1 MSGFSAGDSS
11 AVPFSAVFRLARG
24 FLPDFPP
31 SSKRSS
37 AASTVEGSSSTPS
50 VRPLFPGF
58 CFLPEA
64 GVLPLALT
72 GDSEVDGVA
81 GVDGGVLDN

>member
-11 AVPFSAVFRLARG
+11 AFPFSDVFRLARD

-31 SSKRSS
+31 SSKISS
-37 AASTVEGSSSTPS
+37 AASTAKGSSSTPS

-58 CFLPEA
+58 CFLPDA
-64 GVLPLALT
+64 GVLALA

-81 GVDGGVLDN
+81 GVDGGVPDN